1 MNNKKKISIIVTF
14 YNEEESID
22 PFIGEI
28 VPVLESLKNLNYEII
43 FVNDRSTDNSLK
55 KLLEQRKSNKKI
67 KIINLSRRFGPM
79 ESIMAGIKMSNG
91 DALIN
96 IDIDLQDPPSLI
108 TEMVKFWNEEHYD
121 VVFTT
126 RTNRQGE
133 SLFKK
138 IISSFGYRLL
148 KRFTYIP
155 MEKDSGDFKL
165 ISRRVVNEYKKFKE
179 IYPFFRFIV
188 DWIGFK
194 KKQIFYE
201 RKPRRKGKTKHPMG
215 LNVIFNFFEI
225 SLMPFTDA
233 PIRFALLFGFFSF
246 FITTIILLRTLF
258 LYFSG
263 AVDISSTSIFVA
275 ILFFG
280 SAQSLILGLLAIY
293 ISSIFKETKNRP
305 LYIIDNT
312 VGFEEPEGDKIA

>member
-14 YNEEESID
+14 YNEEESVD

-133 SLFKK
+133 
-138 IISSFGYRLL
+138 
-148 KRFTYIP
+148 
-155 MEKDSGDFKL
+155 
-165 ISRRVVNEYKKFKE
+165 
-179 IYPFFRFIV
+179 
-188 DWIGFK
+188 
-194 KKQIFYE
+194 
-201 RKPRRKGKTKHPMG
+201 
-215 LNVIFNFFEI
+215 
-225 SLMPFTDA
+225 
-233 PIRFALLFGFFSF
+233 
-246 FITTIILLRTLF
+246 
-258 LYFSG
+258 
-263 AVDISSTSIFVA
+263 
-275 ILFFG
+275 
-280 SAQSLILGLLAIY
+280 
-293 ISSIFKETKNRP
+293 RP
-305 LYIIDNT
+305 HI
-312 VGFEEPEGDKIA
+312 

>member
-1 MNNKKKISIIVTF
+1 MIEKKKISIICTF

-22 PFIGEI
+22 DFIKETIPIIEGI
-28 VPVLESLKNLNYEII
+28 KDLDYELI
-43 FVNDRSTDNSLK
+43 FVNDRSTDDSLN
-55 KLLEQRKSNKKI
+55 KLLIQREKNKKI
-67 KIINLSRRFGPM
+67 KIVNLSRRFGPM
-79 ESIMAGIKMSNG
+79 ESIMAGIKLSKG

-108 TEMVKFWNEEHYD
+108 PKMVNFWRNENFD

-138 IISSFGYRLL
+138 TISSIGYKLL
-148 KRFTYIP
+148 KTFTYVS

-165 ISRRVVNEYKKFKE
+165 ISRKVINEYKKFKE
-179 IYPFFRFIV
+179 IYPFFRFLV

-201 RKPRRKGKTKHPMG
+201 RLPRKRGKTKHPMG
-215 LNVIFNFFEI
+215 LGIIFNFFEI

-233 PIRFALLFGFFSF
+233 PLRFALLFGLVSF
-246 FITTIILLRTLF
+246 VLTTLILLRTIFLF
-258 LYFSG
+258 ISG
-263 AVDISSTSIFVA
+263 EPDISSTSIFVA

-280 SAQSLILGLLAIY
+280 SIQSLILGLLAIY
-293 ISSIFKETKNRP
+293 IGSIFKETKSRP

-312 VGFEEPEGDKIA
+312 VGFEEE